1 MESDKVRE
9 YIVYKT
15 PINTILLDW
24 NNALWKYGY
33 PYFPKSVCTEIERG
47 TCEGGKFLGKFYAE
61 LKKKYNADIT
71 SEEEVERVH
80 KWEMERLDKLVAK
93 CHLNNFGKI
102 YLDEYGCPIDNEAAF
117 EKLAEKR

>member
-1 MESDKVRE
+1 MEIRE

-24 NNALWKYGY
+24 NSTLWKCGY

-47 TCEGGKFLGKFYAE
+47 ICEGGLKFLGKFYTE

-71 SEEEVERVH
+71 SEEEVERVR
-80 KWEMERLDKLVAK
+80 KWEAEQRKQ
-93 CHLNNFGKI
+93 GK
-102 YLDEYGCPIDNEAAF
+102 
-117 EKLAEKR
+117 